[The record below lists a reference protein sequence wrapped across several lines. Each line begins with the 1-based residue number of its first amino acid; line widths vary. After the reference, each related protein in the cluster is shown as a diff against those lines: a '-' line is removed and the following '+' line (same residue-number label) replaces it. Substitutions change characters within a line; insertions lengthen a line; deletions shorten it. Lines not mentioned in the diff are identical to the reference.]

1 MKDKLQRQIER
12 LTRAHKRHSRWQRLV
27 AVLAG
32 VVALCTLGVLMMPAV
47 AMEGEPHCGKAEHT
61 HTDACYTQ
69 VLTCGQEEGDSHTHT
84 EACYTRELTCG
95 LAEHTHTD
103 ACYRDAAESTATPE
117 PETTAEPTETPAA
130 TEKPEATAEPTATPE
145 PTVTPTATPEPT
157 ITPAA
162 TVTPVPSITPN
173 QTEGQEDDNGDNAD
187 NATVFAVEKAADDV
201 IASGTCGQD
210 SAPESVTWELTEDG
224 TLTISGDGDMKNYS
238 DYYSTAPWKSNNNK
252 IKQVIIKQSVTSV
265 GKYAFEQCT
274 SLTKVVLPEGL
285 KSIGEYAFSYC
296 NNLVE
301 VNLPDTVET
310 IGRQAFRSCNLS
322 TITIPASVTEM
333 STEVFSYC
341 RSLSEVI
348 FQPGTTRIWD
358 YEFCGCSSLTEITIP
373 ETVTTIGSSAFRSTG
388 LTSVVIPN
396 GVTNLGSGAF
406 SSCKNLNSVTLPATL
421 TEVPDSLF
429 SDCSNLTDVTMPNGI
444 TAIGSYAFSN
454 CTSLSKINLPDSVTE
469 IKSSAFSMTKS
480 LTSVQFPAGLQTIG
494 DNAFDYSAITSVTLE
509 NVTSIGKKAF
519 NSCSS
524 LEKVALPENT
534 LTTIGEEAFS
544 YCSKLASI
552 HLPDSITTIGA
563 SAFNYAYSLKNINIP
578 AGLTEIAT
586 RTFYGAGLTKIE
598 IPANIKTIGTEAFA
612 YSPLWKIT
620 LREGLETI
628 STGAFSKTSLSE
640 ITIPNTVTQIGSDFL
655 KDAVP
660 MELEIPSNVIGMGRF
675 TPRSGMTLVW
685 DSNAVMS
692 VDSGV
697 YTGIKVTFGKNVTQL
712 GGSTMLSL
720 ARIVPEKLTFT
731 CHWVTIADLTTWRDL
746 KAPLNTLQGGK
757 YYVDTCGAIYS
768 VAADRS
774 SAALVYCPPQVQ
786 DYTVLKELPAE
797 TEGGNPIAVT
807 AVKSMAFAQAK
818 ALTSLTFEDS
828 KRITE
833 IADQAFANAG
843 KLVSINGE
851 TEGADIDKQFA
862 NDVLLGKMRYQ
873 NTMITDASQGKA
885 TTDAFTSELTNAD
898 GQPTFSLTIKAEGTS
913 QYNPHVTNDH
923 VLQYYT
929 GEAPVAHITLSNP
942 SIATVTDDGG
952 FEARI
957 YIQYSEDGFKPQYD
971 VGQHTFTITNSDAGN
986 TTTNTYKLNVEKLEG
1001 KNIYCYKFQRPV
1013 NGATY
1018 SVDVA
1023 LNYPTKVTGGGTVLL
1038 WGEIATK
1045 NKDTNDLPAMEDQKY
1060 AKIRWFTC
1068 PDTFKYT
1075 ISADQD
1081 GNVTAAGDG
1090 KGQFILRSRIQATP
1104 TRNVIGEPGK
1114 DDPTYAD
1121 CTTTVTLPAGTGLSA
1136 EAKQALTDRTAL
1148 GQNAAIA
1155 VDGTRFVYGSSG
1167 GEYIELQ
1174 DVQYD
1179 EQNRTVTIQ
1188 WRQKTN
1194 DWSKF
1199 TDTELY
1205 LQVII
1210 DPVKD
1215 SQTFQVPVATEET
1228 VHFTYGEPQKI
1239 VKQGATANIS
1249 VGSPKIRVYYR
1260 RGAGEYTNS
1269 DTGYAGQKYG
1279 FSIYIKNESALD
1291 YTSLWGLTDD
1301 IATNRYLDAEDLAAL
1316 FGTEYESGFT
1326 PELTITNATLCET
1339 VTPEQV
1345 TMYNGTAKG
1354 YTSTQYT
1361 NDVFANKY
1369 SIPISQDSNT
1379 ERTRQSK
1386 ITMYKEG
1393 NKLKIT
1399 WDKPTNGERT
1409 CDLNATAIAEALEH
1423 LTKDTSYIV
1432 TANCQYTVEW
1442 TKYTSERSI
1451 DHVVKAG
1458 TEIKVADYTCTM
1470 KTPLMLPTS
1479 DVRDSIT
1486 MPYDGG
1492 SNTWSYLRT
1501 GSEYDS
1507 IKIRCES
1514 KAQISTGYTIVG
1526 NASASAD
1533 ERPREDSVLEH
1544 VTSFSNDGRV
1554 DSTLPLVEVTNG
1566 AQILMAET
1574 KKNSGLAE
1582 KNLET
1587 MTCNGKTYYLLKE
1600 EGTYKNVWL
1609 SGTDGKY
1616 ICADSVTVSGG
1627 NGNREYMI
1635 RVYIPKGSR
1644 NVNLKLKYLTLV
1656 RSEGQPKYGI
1666 GGTVWG
1672 SDHQARRITNFY
1684 GHAWLNY
1691 ELEKNIVE
1699 TASPMAA
1706 GAKTSA
1712 ISEGAT
1718 VTYRIKMAAYDGL
1731 KDPITLTGSQ
1741 IKDILPKS
1749 VGSFA
1754 WSKKNV
1760 TVWYDTT
1767 SDDDCMVV
1775 GIDDWT
1781 IENDTKDPDQQI
1793 LTWKDTF
1800 QVTFTASPVYIYV
1813 TLQYPT
1819 GEQWAAYSEKY
1830 AVTGVKNTV
1839 DTLGLQSTVS
1849 HTIKLPGVAVLQQGV
1864 YSSKYYPMDDESN
1877 SKDVGTRLDY
1887 STAAGY
1893 RSEVCYYVVLQN
1905 DGKTKLYIPTMQAV
1919 LPKGF
1924 SYLGVS
1930 CYSRGDSQ
1938 ERHMVYS
1945 GETYTQA
1952 KGNNLVDNCVT
1963 TTSANAVS
1971 CRVNA
1976 QGNGKTTGG
1985 RQLVKF
1991 DFSQGNPY
1999 YESPNYDKDKK
2010 LIFLNPGECIQFK
2023 YYCSAGSWD
2032 ETQEAANC
2040 MITMPYED
2048 VGDAGVQ
2055 LGTSRF
2061 KLKYANNYNDDQNP
2075 TINPSSVIKAAGF
2088 DMTGRSEDTQWLTSA
2103 VTVYRNKPN
2112 LGLEKTLA
2120 YTSSSQNKKPSAAT
2134 TNDDLTWYIDAKNSG
2149 TSALEDYVITD
2160 VMDTPYQV
2168 KGVTLYLWSEDSKD
2182 YYGSMAVNTLSYDN
2196 DKKEVTYRGENGNN
2210 IKIKTDGTPVEIH
2223 GDFYNKNQNQ
2233 YSFRDHI
2240 DVNYEIACYWQGDKP
2255 VISYRFYGTK
2265 GTPIPPHGYARLSVT
2280 TPKTAGASNAN
2291 QTYVNTAWL
2300 TPMEKDAWD
2309 ETTTAG
2315 LLDTTLQTGFWQ
2327 GTKASIRSSASIP
2340 VTYGYSTSSTLEAS
2354 QTYKGETFKAS
2365 SDTTNT
2371 TILPDKTGI
2380 IHYTMTVDNTVY
2392 TSPSKLTKLVLIN
2405 NLPEQGDHNTFQQSD
2420 LRGSEYRIDLAENPD
2435 FKITITTV
2443 DPKTGK
2449 VSGTRKL
2456 EPGEYTIEYTNSTEF
2471 TQSDW
2476 QCTPG
2481 AVKWT
2486 NDKAGARSFRIVING
2501 ANNNL
2506 MPAHSKIKVEFD
2518 AKVNNPEDVDPGKVA
2533 TDSFGYHYEVES
2545 DTTPI
2550 PLEAAPTGVS
2560 LRTPYV
2566 PTLQKR
2572 LETPDGEAMAAG
2584 ADAKF
2589 NFIIYDGAAVTL
2601 KDDFTEADLA
2611 KALQKRTYTYVAK
2624 TVDPGQMESDAPWLK
2639 DLKQYSYANG
2649 TWTATDTAWTWKN
2662 GSTYNVIELPVTG
2675 DYRYGSINRS
2685 TARSYSFTYNYAN
2698 KNTLQCVNIGTSWEA
2713 KLTKIAEDTKAPL
2726 KDAYFAL
2733 YSQTKADQMA
2743 DANYDALTVTA
2754 KPKKSI
2760 KQDGVTWYLK
2770 SVEKTGADGTLTWP
2784 GLSAI
2789 KYLYVEVQAPNGYN
2803 LDSTV
2808 HTVARPTGGG
2818 TASVPPVTNRP
2829 GYNLPETGGIGTWPF
2844 MTAGLLLIGTA
2855 LALLLKKRKTNN

>member
-47 AMEGEPHCGKAEHT
+47 AMEGKPHCGKAEHT

-69 VLTCGQEEGDSHTHT
+69 VLTCGQEEGGSHTHT
-84 EACYTRELTCG
+84 EACYARELTCG
-95 LAEHTHTD
+95 LEEHTHTD

-145 PTVTPTATPEPT
+145 PTVTPTAT
-157 ITPAA
+157 
-162 TVTPVPSITPN
+162 VTPVPSATPN
-173 QTEGQEDDNGDNAD
+173 QTEGQENDNGDNAD
-187 NATVFAVEKAADDV
+187 NTTVFAVEKAADDV
-201 IASGTCGQD
+201 IANGTCGQD

-265 GKYAFEQCT
+265 GKCAFKQCT

-285 KSIGEYAFSYC
+285 KSIGEYAFSDC
-296 NNLVE
+296 DNLVE

-310 IGRQAFRSCNLS
+310 IGLQAFRYCNLS

-341 RSLSEVI
+341 TSLSEVI
-348 FQPGTTRIWD
+348 FQPGTTKIWD
-358 YEFCGCSSLTEITIP
+358 YEFNGCSSLTEITIP
-373 ETVTTIGSSAFRSTG
+373 ETVTTIGRSAFRSTG

-421 TEVPDSLF
+421 TEVPNSLF
-429 SDCSNLTDVTMPNGI
+429 SDCSSLTDVTMPNGI

-494 DNAFDYSAITSVTLE
+494 DNAFNYSAITSVTLQ

-519 NSCSS
+519 SSCSS
-524 LEKVALPENT
+524 LEKVVLPENT

-544 YCSKLASI
+544 YCNKLASI
-552 HLPDSITTIGA
+552 QLPDSITTIGA
-563 SAFNYAYSLKNINIP
+563 SAFYYANSLKNINIP

-586 RTFYGAGLTKIE
+586 RTFYGAGLTEIE

-612 YSPLWKIT
+612 YNQSLWKIT

-628 STGAFSKTSLSE
+628 STGAFSQTSLSE

-746 KAPLNTLQGGK
+746 KAPLNTLQEGK

-768 VAADRS
+768 VAADRR

-786 DYTVLKELPAE
+786 EYTVLKELPAE
-797 TEGGNPIAVT
+797 TEGGVPIAVT

-828 KRITE
+828 ARITE
-833 IADQAFANAG
+833 IANQAFANAG
-843 KLVSINGE
+843 KLESINMK
-851 TEGADIDKQFA
+851 TDGADIDALFA
-862 NDVLLGKMRYQ
+862 KDVLLGKMRYQ

-885 TTDAFTSELTNAD
+885 TTNAFTSELPNAD
-898 GQPTFSLTIKAEGTS
+898 GQSTFSLTIKAEGDS
-913 QYNPHVTNDH
+913 QYNPHVTGDN

-952 FEARI
+952 YEARI

-1075 ISADQD
+1075 ISANQYR
-1081 GNVTAAGDG
+1081 NVTAAGDG

-1104 TRNVIGEPGK
+1104 TRNVIGELGK

-1155 VDGTRFVYGSSG
+1155 VDGTRFVYWSSG
-1167 GEYIELQ
+1167 GRYIELQ

-1188 WRQKTN
+1188 WCQKEN
-1194 DWSKF
+1194 GWSEF
-1199 TDTELY
+1199 TDTELC

-1210 DPVKD
+1210 DPVEEN
-1215 SQTFQVPVATEET
+1215 QTFQVPVATEET

-1239 VKQGATANIS
+1239 VKQEATANIS
-1249 VGSPKIRVYYR
+1249 VGRSEISVYYR
-1260 RGAGEYTNS
+1260 RGAGEYTDS

-1291 YTSLWGLTDD
+1291 YTMLWNLRDE

-1326 PELTITNATLCET
+1326 PELTITNATLCKT
-1339 VTPEQV
+1339 VTPERV
-1345 TMYNGTAKG
+1345 TVYNGTAEG

-1369 SIPISQDSNT
+1369 STPISQDSNT
-1379 ERTRQSK
+1379 EITRESN
-1386 ITMYKEG
+1386 ITMRKEG
-1393 NKLKIT
+1393 DKLKIT
-1399 WDKPTNGERT
+1399 WDKPTEGEKT
-1409 CDLNATAIAEALEH
+1409 CDLKAEAIAAALEH

-1432 TANCQYTVEW
+1432 TANCQYTVGW
-1442 TKYTSERSI
+1442 TKYTSEGRT
-1451 DHVVKAG
+1451 DPVVKAG

-1479 DVRDSIT
+1479 DVIDSIT
-1486 MPYDGG
+1486 MPDYGT
-1492 SNTWSYLRT
+1492 SSTRSYLRAN
-1501 GSEYDS
+1501 SEWAS
-1507 IKIRCES
+1507 IEIRCKS

-1526 NASASAD
+1526 NASAGAD
-1533 ERPREDSVLEH
+1533 ERPLEDSVLEH

-1574 KKNSGLAE
+1574 TKNSGLKD

-1587 MTCNGKTYYLLKE
+1587 VTCNGKTYYLLKE

-1666 GGTVWG
+1666 SGTVWG

-1684 GHAWLNY
+1684 GHEWLNY
-1691 ELEKNIVE
+1691 ELEKDIVE

-1706 GAKTSA
+1706 GVKTSA
-1712 ISEGAT
+1712 ISEGAK

-1749 VGSFA
+1749 VSDSFA
-1754 WSKKNV
+1754 WSRENV
-1760 TVWYDTT
+1760 TVSYDTT
-1767 SDDDCMVV
+1767 SDDKCIVENT
-1775 GIDDWT
+1775 DDWT
-1781 IENDTKDPDQQI
+1781 IEEDTEDPDQQI

-1800 QVTFTASPVYIYV
+1800 HVTFTASPVYIYV
-1813 TLQYPT
+1813 TLKYPT
-1819 GEQWAAYSEKY
+1819 GDQWAAYSEKY

-1864 YSSKYYPMDDESN
+1864 YSSKYYPQDNESY
-1877 SKDVGTRLDY
+1877 SKDVGTRFDY
-1887 STAAGY
+1887 STVAGY

-1924 SYLGVS
+1924 SYLGVTS
-1930 CYSRGDSQ
+1930 YNSN
-1938 ERHMVYS
+1938 RHMVYM
-1945 GETYTQA
+1945 GWTYTQS
-1952 KGNNLVDNCVT
+1952 KGNNLADNCVT
-1963 TTSANAVS
+1963 TTSANAVY
-1971 CRVNA
+1971 CRVDA
-1976 QGNGKTTGG
+1976 KGNGKTTDG

-1991 DFSQGNPY
+1991 DFSQGY
-1999 YESPNYDKDKK
+1999 SYSEDPNYDKDKK
-2010 LIFLNPGECIQFK
+2010 LFFLNPGECIQFK
-2023 YYCSAGSWD
+2023 YYCSAGSWG

-2075 TINPSSVIKAAGF
+2075 TVNPSSVIKAAGF

-2120 YTSSSQNKKPSAAT
+2120 YTSSSQNKKPSAAKT
-2134 TNDDLTWYIDAKNSG
+2134 EDDLTWYIDAKNSG

-2182 YYGSMAVNTLSYDN
+2182 YYGSMAVKNLSYDN
-2196 DKKEVTYRGENGNN
+2196 DKKEVTYRGENGYD
-2210 IKIKTDGTPVEIH
+2210 IKIMTDGTPVKIE
-2223 GDFYNKNQNQ
+2223 GDFYYKDQ
-2233 YSFRDHI
+2233 YSYTNHI
-2240 DVNYEIACYWQGDKP
+2240 YVNYEIACDWQGDKP

-2280 TPKTAGASNAN
+2280 TQKTAGASNAN

-2365 SDTTNT
+2365 SDTANT

-2420 LRGSEYRIDLAENPD
+2420 LRGSEYQIDLAENPD

-2449 VSGTRKL
+2449 VSATRELK
-2456 EPGEYTIEYTNSTEF
+2456 PDEYTIEYTKSTKF

-2476 QCTPG
+2476 QGTPD

-2501 ANNNL
+2501 ADNDL
-2506 MPAHSKIKVEFD
+2506 MPAHSKITVEFD

-2545 DTTPI
+2545 DTTTI
-2550 PLEAAPTGVS
+2550 SLEAAPTGVS

-2572 LETPDGEAMAAG
+2572 LETPDEEPMTAA
-2584 ADAKF
+2584 ADTAF
-2589 NFIIYDGAAVTL
+2589 RFAIYSGKELQLSDE
-2601 KDDFTEADLA
+2601 FTEADLA
-2611 KALQKRTYTYVAK
+2611 KALNGRTFTVAEA
-2624 TVDPGQMESDAPWLK
+2624 TVKAGQSASDAPWLNTLVEYSTKGGALTRTETPWKWK
-2639 DLKQYSYANG
+2639 DG
-2649 TWTATDTAWTWKN
+2649 T
-2662 GSTYNVIELPVTG
+2662 TYHVIELPVTG
-2675 DYRYGSINRS
+2675 DYRYGSIDRS
-2685 TARSYSFTYNYAN
+2685 TARSYSFTYNYTN

-2713 KLTKIAEDTKAPL
+2713 KLTKIDVKSGATLA
-2726 KDAYFAL
+2726 DAYFAL
-2733 YSQTKADQMA
+2733 YSPAQADQMA
-2743 DANYDALTVTA
+2743 DSDYEALTVTK
-2754 KPKKSI
+2754 KPAMSMEH
-2760 KQDGVTWYLK
+2760 DGKTWYLK
-2770 SVEKTGADGTLTWP
+2770 SVNKTEANGTLTWAE
-2784 GLSAI
+2784 LTESD
-2789 KYLYVEVQAPNGYN
+2789 YLYVEVQAPNGYN

-2808 HTVARPTGGG
+2808 RKVTRPTGGG
-2818 TASVPPVTNRP
+2818 TAPISVTNRP

-2844 MTAGLLLIGTA
+2844 MTAGLLLTGTA

>member
-103 ACYRDAAESTATPE
+103 ACYRDAAESTTATPE

-130 TEKPEATAEPTATPE
+130 TEEPESTAEPTATPE
-145 PTVTPTATPEPT
+145 PTVTPTAT
-157 ITPAA
+157 
-162 TVTPVPSITPN
+162 VTPVPSITPN
-173 QTEGQEDDNGDNAD
+173 QTEEQEDDNEDNAD
-187 NATVFAVEKAADDV
+187 NATVFAVERAADDV

-210 SAPESVTWELTEDG
+210 SAPDSVTWKLTEDG
-224 TLTISGDGDMKNYS
+224 TLTISGNGDMKDYS
-238 DYYSTAPWKSNNNK
+238 DYSNTAPWKSNNNK
-252 IKQVIIKQSVTSV
+252 IKQVIIEQGVTSV
-265 GKYAFEQCT
+265 GKCAFKQCT

-285 KSIGEYAFSYC
+285 KSIGEYAFSDC

-310 IGRQAFRSCNLS
+310 IGLQAFRYCNMS
-322 TITIPASVTEM
+322 TITIPASVTKM
-333 STEVFSYC
+333 SSEVFSYC

-358 YEFCGCSSLTEITIP
+358 YEFYGCSSLTEITIP
-373 ETVTTIGSSAFRSTG
+373 ETVTSIGSGAFTSTG

-396 GVTNLGSGAF
+396 GVVSLGSDAF
-406 SSCKNLNSVTLPATL
+406 SRCKNLNSVTLPATL

-429 SDCSNLTDVTMPNGI
+429 SDCSSLTNVTMPNGI
-444 TAIGSYAFSN
+444 TAIGSHAFSN
-454 CTSLSKINLPDSVTE
+454 CISLSKINLPDSVTE

-480 LTSVQFPAGLQTIG
+480 LTSVHFPAGLQTIG
-494 DNAFDYSAITSVTLE
+494 DNAFIYSEITSVTLQ
-509 NVTSIGKKAF
+509 NVTSIGKNAF
-519 NSCSS
+519 SSCSS
-524 LEKVALPENT
+524 LEKVVLPENT

-544 YCSKLASI
+544 YCNKLASI
-552 HLPDSITTIGA
+552 QLPDSITTIGA
-563 SAFNYAYSLKNINIP
+563 RAFYYANSLKNINIP

-586 RTFYGAGLTKIE
+586 RTFYGAGLTEIE

-612 YSPLWKIT
+612 YNQSLWKIT

-628 STGAFSKTSLSE
+628 STGAFSQTSLSE

-660 MELEIPSNVIGMGRF
+660 MELEIPSNVAVMGRL
-675 TPRSGMTLVW
+675 TPRSGMTLEW
-685 DSNAVMS
+685 DSNAAMS
-692 VDSGV
+692 VDNGV

-720 ARIVPEKLTFT
+720 ARIVPEKLTFA
-731 CHWVTIADLTTWRDL
+731 CHWVTIADLTTWKDL
-746 KAPLNTLQGGK
+746 KAPLNTLQEGK

-885 TTDAFTSELTNAD
+885 TTDAFTSTLPNAD
-898 GQPTFSLTIKAEGTS
+898 GQSTFNLTIKADGTS
-913 QYNPHVTNDH
+913 QYNPGVTDDH

-952 FEARI
+952 YEARI

-1038 WGEIATK
+1038 WGKIVEK
-1045 NKDTNDLPAMEDQKY
+1045 NKNTNDLPAMVDQKY

-1075 ISADQD
+1075 ISANQY
-1081 GNVTAAGDG
+1081 GNATAAGDG
-1090 KGQFILRSRIQATP
+1090 KGQFILRTTTKATS
-1104 TRNVIGEPGK
+1104 TRNVIGELGK

-1121 CTTTVTLPAGTGLSA
+1121 CTTTVTLPEGTDLSA
-1136 EAKQALTDRTAL
+1136 EAKQALTDGTAL

-1155 VDGTRFVYGSSG
+1155 VDGTRFVYWSSG
-1167 GEYIELQ
+1167 GRYIELQ

-1188 WRQKTN
+1188 WCQKE
-1194 DWSKF
+1194 DGWSEF
-1199 TDTELY
+1199 TDTELC

-1210 DPVKD
+1210 DPVKEK
-1215 SQTFQVPVATEET
+1215 QTFQVPVATEET

-1239 VKQGATANIS
+1239 EKQEATANIS
-1249 VGSPKIRVYYR
+1249 VGSSKISAYYR

-1301 IATNRYLDAEDLAAL
+1301 IATNCYLDAEDLAAL

-1326 PELTITNATLCET
+1326 PRLTITNATLCET

-1369 SIPISQDSNT
+1369 STPISKDSNT
-1379 ERTRQSK
+1379 EITRESK
-1386 ITMYKEG
+1386 ITMRKEG

-1423 LTKDTSYIV
+1423 LTENTSYIV
-1432 TANCQYTVEW
+1432 TANCQYTVGW
-1442 TKYTSERSI
+1442 TKYTSEGRT
-1451 DHVVKAG
+1451 DPVVKAG

-1479 DVRDSIT
+1479 DVIDSIT
-1486 MPYDGG
+1486 MPNYDY
-1492 SNTWSYLRT
+1492 SIYSRLRAIDA
-1501 GSEYDS
+1501 SDS
-1507 IKIRCES
+1507 ISMKCES

-1526 NASASAD
+1526 NASAGAD
-1533 ERPREDSVLEH
+1533 ERPLEDSVLEH

-1574 KKNSGLAE
+1574 TKNSGLKD

-1587 MTCNGKTYYLLKE
+1587 VTCNGKTYYLLKE

-1627 NGNREYMI
+1627 NGNRDYMI

-1684 GHAWLNY
+1684 GHVWLNY

-1699 TASPMAA
+1699 TASPTAA

-1712 ISEGAT
+1712 ISEGAK

-1749 VGSFA
+1749 VNGSFA
-1754 WSKKNV
+1754 WSTDNV
-1760 TVWYDTT
+1760 TVSYDTT
-1767 SDDDCMVV
+1767 SDGVCNVE
-1775 GIDDWT
+1775 GKDDWK
-1781 IENDTKDPDQQI
+1781 IEKDTEDPDQQI
-1793 LTWKDTF
+1793 LTWMDTF
-1800 QVTFTASPVYIYV
+1800 RVTFTASPVYIYV
-1813 TLQYPT
+1813 TLKYPT

-1839 DTLGLQSTVS
+1839 ETLGLQSTVS

-1864 YSSKYYPMDDESN
+1864 YSSKYYPLNNDSY
-1877 SKDVGTRLDY
+1877 SKDVGTRFDY

-1893 RSEVCYYVVLQN
+1893 RSEVCYYVVLHN

-1930 CYSRGDSQ
+1930 CYSRD
-1938 ERHMVYS
+1938 RHMVYS
-1945 GETYTQA
+1945 GMTYTQS
-1952 KGNNLVDNCVT
+1952 KGNNLADNCVT
-1963 TTSANAVS
+1963 TTSANAVG
-1971 CRVNA
+1971 CRVDA
-1976 QGNGKTTGG
+1976 QGNGKTKDG

-1991 DFSQGNPY
+1991 DFSQGNSY
-1999 YESPNYDKDKK
+1999 YEDPNYDKDKK
-2010 LIFLNPGECIQFK
+2010 LFFLNPGECIQFK

-2075 TINPSSVIKAAGF
+2075 TVNPSSVIKAAGF

-2168 KGVTLYLWSEDSKD
+2168 KGGTLYLWSEDSND
-2182 YYGSMAVNTLSYDN
+2182 YYGSMAVTPLSYDN
-2196 DKKEVTYRGENGNN
+2196 DKKEVTCRTVDGFYWKD
-2210 IKIKTDGTPVEIH
+2210 IKIKTDGTPVKIQ
-2223 GDFYNKNQNQ
+2223 GDFYYKDQNS
-2233 YSFRDHI
+2233 YTTHEY
-2240 DVNYEIACYWQGDKP
+2240 VYYEIACDWQGDKP
-2255 VISYRFYGTK
+2255 VISYRFYGTT
-2265 GTPIPPHGYARLSVT
+2265 GTPIPPHGYARLIVT
-2280 TPKTAGASNAN
+2280 TEKTAGASNAN

-2309 ETTTAG
+2309 GTTTAG
-2315 LLDTTLQTGFWQ
+2315 LLDTTLQTGFWKE
-2327 GTKASIRSSASIP
+2327 TKTSIRSSASIP

-2354 QTYKGETFKAS
+2354 QTYKGETFTAS
-2365 SDTTNT
+2365 SDTANT
-2371 TILPDKTGI
+2371 TILPDKTGT

-2420 LRGSEYRIDLAENPD
+2420 LRGSEYQIDLAENPN

-2449 VSGTRKL
+2449 VSETKVL
-2456 EPGEYTIEYTNSTEF
+2456 EASEYTIEYTNSTKF
-2471 TQSDW
+2471 TPSDW
-2476 QCTPG
+2476 QGTPD
-2481 AVKWT
+2481 AKKWT
-2486 NDKAGARSFRIVING
+2486 NDKTGARSFRIVIKD
-2501 ANNNL
+2501 ADKDL
-2506 MPAHSKIKVEFD
+2506 MPAHSKITVEFN
-2518 AKVNNPEDVDPGKVA
+2518 AKVNAPEHVDPGKVA
-2533 TDSFGYHYEVES
+2533 TDSFGYHYEVKS
-2545 DTTPI
+2545 DTTSI

-2589 NFIIYDGAAVTL
+2589 RFVIYSGNELQWSDE
-2601 KDDFTEADLA
+2601 FTEADLA
-2611 KALQKRTYTYVAK
+2611 KALKGCNFTVAEA
-2624 TVDPGQMESDAPWLK
+2624 TVQAGQSASDAPWLNNQV
-2639 DLKQYSYANG
+2639 QYSSDGN
-2649 TWTATDTAWTWKN
+2649 TLTATGKAWEWKD
-2662 GSTYNVIELPVTG
+2662 GETYRIIELPVEG
-2675 DYRYGSINRS
+2675 AYRYGSINHS
-2685 TARSYSFTYNYAN
+2685 TARSYSFTYNYTN

-2713 KLTKIAEDTKAPL
+2713 KLTKTEENKPEIKL
-2726 KDAYFAL
+2726 QDAYFAL
-2733 YSQTKADQMA
+2733 YSPAQADQMA
-2743 DANYDALTVTA
+2743 DAVYDTLTVTKKPA
-2754 KPKKSI
+2754 KSREQEGK
-2760 KQDGVTWYLK
+2760 TWYLK
-2770 SVEKTGADGTLTWP
+2770 SVNKTGTDGTLTWP
-2784 GLSAI
+2784 GLSESE
-2789 KYLYVEVQAPNGYN
+2789 YLYVEVQAPNGYN

-2808 HTVARPTGGG
+2808 RKVTRPTGGG
-2818 TASVPPVTNRP
+2818 TAAIDVTNKP

-2844 MTAGLLLIGTA
+2844 MAAGLLLTGTA

>member
-130 TEKPEATAEPTATPE
+130 TEEPEATAEPTATPE
-145 PTVTPTATPEPT
+145 PTVTPAATPEPT
-157 ITPAA
+157 ITPTA

-173 QTEGQEDDNGDNAD
+173 QTEGQEDDNEDNAD
-187 NATVFAVEKAADDV
+187 NATVFAVEKAEDGV

-224 TLTISGDGDMKNYS
+224 TLTISGNGDMKNYS
-238 DYYSTAPWKSNNNK
+238 DYSNTAPWKSNNNK

-265 GKYAFEQCT
+265 GKCAFKQCT

-285 KSIGEYAFSYC
+285 KSIGEYAFSDC

-310 IGRQAFRSCNLS
+310 IGLQAFCNCNLS

-333 STEVFSYC
+333 STEVFAYC

-373 ETVTTIGSSAFRSTG
+373 ETVTTIGSGAFTSTG

-396 GVTNLGSGAF
+396 GVTNLGSDAF

-429 SDCSNLTDVTMPNGI
+429 SDCSSLTNVTMPNGI
-444 TAIGSYAFSN
+444 TAIGSRAFN
-454 CTSLSKINLPDSVTE
+454 YCTGLSKINLPDSVTE

-480 LTSVQFPAGLQTIG
+480 LTSVHFPAGLQTIG
-494 DNAFDYSAITSVTLE
+494 DNAFNYSAITSVTLQ
-509 NVTSIGKKAF
+509 NVTTIGKNAF
-519 NSCSS
+519 SSCSS
-524 LEKVALPENT
+524 LEKVVLPENT

-552 HLPDSITTIGA
+552 QLPDSITTIGA
-563 SAFNYAYSLKNINIP
+563 SAFYYANSLKNINIP

-586 RTFYGAGLTKIE
+586 RTFYGAGLTEIE

-612 YSPLWKIT
+612 YNQSLWKIT

-720 ARIVPEKLTFT
+720 ARIVPEKLTFA
-731 CHWVTIADLTTWRDL
+731 CHWVTIADLTTWKDL
-746 KAPLNTLQGGK
+746 KAPLNTLQEGK

-828 KRITE
+828 ARITE

-885 TTDAFTSELTNAD
+885 TTNAFTSELTNAD

-913 QYNPHVTNDH
+913 QYNPHVTDDN

-1045 NKDTNDLPAMEDQKY
+1045 NKDTNDLPAMEGQKY

-1075 ISADQD
+1075 ISANQD

-1104 TRNVIGEPGK
+1104 TRNVIGELGK

-1155 VDGTRFVYGSSG
+1155 VDGTRFVYWSSG
-1167 GEYIELQ
+1167 GRYIELQ

-1188 WRQKTN
+1188 WCQKEN
-1194 DWSKF
+1194 GWSEF
-1199 TDTELY
+1199 TDTELC

-1210 DPVKD
+1210 DPVKEN
-1215 SQTFQVPVATEET
+1215 QTFQVPVATEET

-1239 VKQGATANIS
+1239 VKQEATANIS
-1249 VGSPKIRVYYR
+1249 VGRSKISAYYR

-1301 IATNRYLDAEDLAAL
+1301 IATNCYLDAEDLAAL

-1326 PELTITNATLCET
+1326 PRLTITNATLCET

-1432 TANCQYTVEW
+1432 TANCQYTVGW
-1442 TKYTSERSI
+1442 TKYTSEGRT
-1451 DHVVKAG
+1451 DPVVKAG

-1479 DVRDSIT
+1479 DVIDSIT
-1486 MPYDGG
+1486 MPNYDY
-1492 SNTWSYLRT
+1492 SIYSRLRAIDA
-1501 GSEYDS
+1501 SDS
-1507 IKIRCES
+1507 ISMKCES

-1526 NASASAD
+1526 NASAGAD
-1533 ERPREDSVLEH
+1533 ERPLEDSVLEH

-1574 KKNSGLAE
+1574 TKNSGLKD

-1587 MTCNGKTYYLLKE
+1587 VTCNGKTYYLLKE
-1600 EGTYKNVWL
+1600 EGTYKHVWL

-1691 ELEKNIVE
+1691 ELEKSIVE

-1712 ISEGAT
+1712 ISEGAK

-1749 VGSFA
+1749 VSGSFA
-1754 WSKKNV
+1754 WSEKNV
-1760 TVWYDTT
+1760 TVWYDTI
-1767 SDDDCMVV
+1767 SDADCNVV
-1775 GIDDWT
+1775 GKDDWT
-1781 IENDTKDPDQQI
+1781 IENDTEDPDQQI

-1864 YSSKYYPMDDESN
+1864 YRSKYYPLDDELN
-1877 SKDVGTRLDY
+1877 SKDVGTRFDY

-1930 CYSRGDSQ
+1930 CYSRD
-1938 ERHMVYS
+1938 RHMVYS
-1945 GETYTQA
+1945 GETYTQS
-1952 KGNNLVDNCVT
+1952 KGNNLADNCVT
-1963 TTSANAVS
+1963 TTSANAVG
-1971 CRVNA
+1971 CRVDA
-1976 QGNGKTTGG
+1976 QGNGKTTDG

-1991 DFSQGNPY
+1991 DFSQGY
-1999 YESPNYDKDKK
+1999 SYSEDPNYDKDKK
-2010 LIFLNPGECIQFK
+2010 LLFLNPGECIQFK

-2075 TINPSSVIKAAGF
+2075 TVNPSSVIKAAGF

-2168 KGVTLYLWSEDSKD
+2168 KGGTLYLWSEDSND
-2182 YYGSMAVNTLSYDN
+2182 YYGSMAVTPLSYDN
-2196 DKKEVTYRGENGNN
+2196 DKKEVTCRTVDGFYWKD
-2210 IKIKTDGTPVEIH
+2210 IKIKTDGTPVKIQ
-2223 GDFYNKNQNQ
+2223 GDFYYKDQNS
-2233 YSFRDHI
+2233 YTTHEY
-2240 DVNYEIACYWQGDKP
+2240 VYYEIACDWQGDKP
-2255 VISYRFYGTK
+2255 VISYRFYGTT
-2265 GTPIPPHGYARLSVT
+2265 GTPIPPHGYARLIVT
-2280 TPKTAGASNAN
+2280 TEKTAGASNAN

-2309 ETTTAG
+2309 GTTTAG
-2315 LLDTTLQTGFWQ
+2315 LLDTTLQTGFWTE
-2327 GTKASIRSSASIP
+2327 TKTSIRSSASIP
-2340 VTYGYSTSSTLEAS
+2340 VTYGYSTSSTLEAL
-2354 QTYKGETFKAS
+2354 QTYKGETFTAS
-2365 SDTTNT
+2365 SDTANT

-2392 TSPSKLTKLVLIN
+2392 TTPSKLTKLVLIN

-2420 LRGSEYRIDLAENPD
+2420 LRGSEYQIDLAENPD

-2443 DPKTGK
+2443 DPTTGK
-2449 VSGTRKL
+2449 VSEKRELK
-2456 EPGEYTIEYTNSTEF
+2456 PDEYTIEYTNSTEF

-2476 QCTPG
+2476 QGTPNT
-2481 AVKWT
+2481 VKWT
-2486 NDKAGARSFRIVING
+2486 NNKAGARSFRIVIND
-2501 ANNNL
+2501 ADNDL
-2506 MPAHSKIKVEFD
+2506 MPAHSKITVEFD

-2545 DTTPI
+2545 DTTTI

-2572 LETPDGEAMAAG
+2572 LETPDEEPMT
-2584 ADAKF
+2584 
-2589 NFIIYDGAAVTL
+2589 AAVNTPFQFVIYSGAEL
-2601 KDDFTEADLA
+2601 KLETGFTKAD
-2611 KALQKRTYTYVAK
+2611 VAK
-2624 TVDPGQMESDAPWLK
+2624 KLEGCNFTVAEATVQAGQSASEAPWLNNQV
-2639 DLKQYSYANG
+2639 QYSSDGNAL
-2649 TWTATDTAWTWKN
+2649 TATGKAWEWKD
-2662 GSTYNVIELPVTG
+2662 GETYRIIELPVEG
-2675 DYRYGSINRS
+2675 DYRYGSINHS
-2685 TARSYSFTYNYAN
+2685 TARSYSFTYNYTN

-2713 KLTKIAEDTKAPL
+2713 KLTKIDADTNAPL
-2726 KDAYFAL
+2726 ADAYFAL
-2733 YSQTKADQMA
+2733 YSPVEADQMKS
-2743 DANYDALTVTA
+2743 DTYNALNVT
-2754 KPKKSI
+2754 KKLGLTYNDENGKI
-2760 KQDGVTWYLK
+2760 WYLK
-2770 SVEKTGADGTLTWP
+2770 FVNKTDAYGTLTWA
-2784 GLSAI
+2784 GLSESE
-2789 KYLYVEVQAPNGYN
+2789 YLYVEVQAPNGYN
-2803 LDSTV
+2803 LDGTV
-2808 HTVARPTGGG
+2808 QKVTRPTGGG
-2818 TASVPPVTNRP
+2818 TRSVSVTNRP

-2844 MTAGLLLIGTA
+2844 MTAGLLLTGTA

>member
-95 LAEHTHTD
+95 LTEHTHTD

-130 TEKPEATAEPTATPE
+130 TEEPEATAEPTATPE
-145 PTVTPTATPEPT
+145 PTVTPTAT
-157 ITPAA
+157 
-162 TVTPVPSITPN
+162 VTPVPSATPN
-173 QTEGQEDDNGDNAD
+173 QTEGQEDDNGDNA
-187 NATVFAVEKAADDV
+187 TVFSVERAADDV

-210 SAPESVTWELTEDG
+210 STPDSVTWELTEDG
-224 TLTISGDGDMKNYS
+224 TLTIRGDGDMKNYS
-238 DYYSTAPWKSNNNK
+238 DYSSTAPWKSNNNK
-252 IKQVIIKQSVTSV
+252 IKQVIIEQSVTSV
-265 GKYAFEQCT
+265 GKCAFKQCT

-285 KSIGEYAFSYC
+285 KSIGDYAFSGC
-296 NNLVE
+296 NNLAE
-301 VNLPDTVET
+301 INLPDTVET
-310 IGRQAFRSCNLS
+310 IGLQAFSNCNLS

-358 YEFCGCSSLTEITIP
+358 YEFCGCSSLTEINIP
-373 ETVTTIGSSAFRSTG
+373 ETVTSIGSGAFRSTG

-396 GVTNLGSGAF
+396 GVVSLGSDAF
-406 SSCKNLNSVTLPATL
+406 SNCKNLNSVTLPATL

-429 SDCSNLTDVTMPNGI
+429 SDCSSLTNVTMPNGI
-444 TAIGSYAFSN
+444 TAIGSYAFRN

-494 DNAFDYSAITSVTLE
+494 DNAFYCSAITSVTLQ
-509 NVTSIGKKAF
+509 NVISIGKEAF
-519 NSCSS
+519 YHCSS
-524 LEKVALPENT
+524 LEKVVLPENT
-534 LTTIGEEAFS
+534 LTTIGEEAFNC
-544 YCSKLASI
+544 CSKLASI

-563 SAFNYAYSLKNINIP
+563 SAFYGANSLKDINIP
-578 AGLTEIAT
+578 TGLTEIAT
-586 RTFYGAGLTKIE
+586 RTFYGAGLTEIE

-612 YSPLWKIT
+612 YNQSLWKIT
-620 LREGLETI
+620 LHEGLKTI
-628 STGAFSKTSLSE
+628 SREAFSQTSLSE

-660 MELEIPSNVIGMGRF
+660 MELEIPSNVIGMGRV

-720 ARIVPEKLTFT
+720 ARIVPEKLTFA
-731 CHWVTIADLTTWRDL
+731 CHWVTIADLTTWKDL
-746 KAPLNTLQGGK
+746 KAPLNTLQEGK

-797 TEGGNPIAVT
+797 TEGGAPIAVT

-885 TTDAFTSELTNAD
+885 TTDAFTSALPNAD
-898 GQPTFSLTIKAEGTS
+898 GQSTFNLTIKADGTS
-913 QYNPHVTNDH
+913 QYNPPVTDDH

-942 SIATVTDDGG
+942 SIATVTEDGG
-952 FEARI
+952 YEARI

-1038 WGEIATK
+1038 WGEIAKK

-1075 ISADQD
+1075 ISADQY
-1081 GNVTAAGDG
+1081 GNATAAGDG
-1090 KGQFILRSRIQATP
+1090 KGQFILRSRTQATS
-1104 TRNVIGEPGK
+1104 TRNVIGELGK

-1121 CTTTVTLPAGTGLSA
+1121 CTTTVTLPQGTDLSA
-1136 EAKQALTDRTAL
+1136 EAKRALTDGTAL

-1155 VDGTRFVYGSSG
+1155 VDGTRFVYWSSG
-1167 GEYIELQ
+1167 GRYIELQ

-1179 EQNRTVTIQ
+1179 EENRTVTIQ
-1188 WRQKTN
+1188 WCQKE
-1194 DWSKF
+1194 DGWSKF
-1199 TDTELY
+1199 ADTELC

-1210 DPVKD
+1210 DPVKEN
-1215 SQTFQVPVATEET
+1215 QTFQVPVATEET

-1239 VKQGATANIS
+1239 VKQEAKANIS
-1249 VGSPKIRVYYR
+1249 VGRSKISAYYR

-1301 IATNRYLDAEDLAAL
+1301 IATNCYLDAEDLAAL

-1326 PELTITNATLCET
+1326 PRLTITNATLCKT

-1369 SIPISQDSNT
+1369 RTPISQDSNT

-1423 LTKDTSYIV
+1423 LTTDTSYIV
-1432 TANCQYTVEW
+1432 TANCQYTVGW
-1442 TKYTSERSI
+1442 TKYTSEGRT
-1451 DHVVKAG
+1451 DPVVKAG

-1479 DVRDSIT
+1479 DVIDSIT
-1486 MPYDGG
+1486 MPNYDY
-1492 SNTWSYLRT
+1492 SIYSRLRAIDA
-1501 GSEYDS
+1501 SDS
-1507 IKIRCES
+1507 ISMKCKS

-1526 NASASAD
+1526 NASAGAD
-1533 ERPREDSVLEH
+1533 ERPLEDSVLEH

-1574 KKNSGLAE
+1574 TKNSGLAD

-1587 MTCNGKTYYLLKE
+1587 VTCNGKTYYLLKE
-1600 EGTYKNVWL
+1600 AGTYKNVWL

-1684 GHAWLNY
+1684 GHVWLNY
-1691 ELEKNIVE
+1691 ELEKDIVE

-1712 ISEGAT
+1712 ISEGAK

-1749 VGSFA
+1749 VSGSFA
-1754 WSKKNV
+1754 WSEDNV
-1760 TVWYDTT
+1760 TVSYDTT
-1767 SDDDCMVV
+1767 SDDKCIVENK
-1775 GIDDWT
+1775 DDWKIKT
-1781 IENDTKDPDQQI
+1781 DTEDPDQQI
-1793 LTWKDTF
+1793 LTWEDTF
-1800 QVTFTASPVYIYV
+1800 HVTFTASPVYIYV
-1813 TLQYPT
+1813 TLKYPT
-1819 GEQWAAYSEKY
+1819 GTQWAAYSEKY

-1864 YSSKYYPMDDESN
+1864 YSSKYYPLDNASY
-1877 SKDVGTRLDY
+1877 SKDVGTRFDY

-1924 SYLGVS
+1924 SYLGMTS
-1930 CYSRGDSQ
+1930 YNRNW
-1938 ERHMVYS
+1938 HMVYDNW
-1945 GETYTQA
+1945 TYTQTRDNTLA
-1952 KGNNLVDNCVT
+1952 DNCVT
-1963 TTSANAVS
+1963 TTSANAVYCS
-1971 CRVNA
+1971 VDA
-1976 QGNGKTTGG
+1976 KGNGKTTDG

-1991 DFSQGNPY
+1991 DFSQGNSY
-1999 YESPNYDKDKK
+1999 YEDPHYDKDKK
-2010 LIFLNPGECIQFK
+2010 LLFLNPGECIQFK
-2023 YYCSAGSWD
+2023 YYCSAGSWE

-2120 YTSSSQNKKPSAAT
+2120 YTSSSQNKKPSAAAT
-2134 TNDDLTWYIDAKNSG
+2134 DDNLTWYIDAKNSS

-2182 YYGSMAVNTLSYDN
+2182 YYGSMAVKPLSYDN
-2196 DKKEVTYRGENGNN
+2196 DKKEVTYREYGND
-2210 IKIKTDGTPVEIH
+2210 IKIKTDGTPVKIE
-2223 GDFYNKNQNQ
+2223 GDFYYNDQNS
-2233 YSFRDHI
+2233 YSTHEY
-2240 DVNYEIACYWQGDKP
+2240 VNYEIACNWQGDKP
-2255 VISYRFYGTK
+2255 VISYRFYGTR
-2265 GTPIPPHGYARLSVT
+2265 GTPIPPHGYARLIVT
-2280 TPKTAGASNAN
+2280 TEKTAGASNAN

-2309 ETTTAG
+2309 GTTTAG
-2315 LLDTTLQTGFWQ
+2315 LLDTTLQTGFWKE
-2327 GTKASIRSSASIP
+2327 TKTSIRSSASIP

-2354 QTYKGETFKAS
+2354 QTYKGETFTAS
-2365 SDTTNT
+2365 SDTANT
-2371 TILPDKTGI
+2371 TILPDKTGT

-2420 LRGSEYRIDLAENPD
+2420 LRGSEYQIDLAEKPN

-2449 VSGTRKL
+2449 VSKTRELK
-2456 EPGEYTIEYTNSTEF
+2456 PGEYTIEYTNSTEF
-2471 TQSDW
+2471 TTSDW
-2476 QCTPG
+2476 QGTPD
-2481 AVKWT
+2481 AEKWT
-2486 NDKAGARSFRIVING
+2486 NDKTGARSFRIVIKD
-2501 ANNNL
+2501 ADKDL
-2506 MPAHSKIKVEFD
+2506 MPAHSKITVEFD
-2518 AKVNNPEDVDPGKVA
+2518 AKVNTPENVDPGKVA
-2533 TDSFGYHYEVES
+2533 TDSFGYHYEVKS
-2545 DTTPI
+2545 DTTSI

-2584 ADAKF
+2584 ANAKF
-2589 NFIIYDGAAVTL
+2589 RFVIYSGNALAL
-2601 KDDFTEADLA
+2601 QNGFTEAKLA
-2611 KALQKRTYTYVAK
+2611 EALNGHTYTYVES
-2624 TVDPGQMESDAPWLK
+2624 TVDQGKAESDAPWLTSQK
-2639 DLKQYSYANG
+2639 VYSYNNG
-2649 TWTATDTAWTWKN
+2649 WTPTETAWTWEN
-2662 GSTYNVIELPVTG
+2662 GKTYNVVELPATG
-2675 DYRYGSINRS
+2675 DYRYGSINRNN
-2685 TARSYSFTYNYAN
+2685 ALSYSFIYNYAN
-2698 KNTLQCVNIGTSWEA
+2698 KNTLQCVNVGTSWDVT
-2713 KLTKIAEDTKAPL
+2713 LTKIEENHPGITL
-2726 KDAYFAL
+2726 QDAYFAL
-2733 YSQTKADQMA
+2733 YSPVKADQMT
-2743 DANYDALTVTA
+2743 DAVYDALTVTKKPA
-2754 KPKKSI
+2754 KNREQEGK
-2760 KQDGVTWYLK
+2760 TWYLK
-2770 SVEKTGADGTLTWP
+2770 SVNQTGANGTLTWA
-2784 GLSAI
+2784 GLSESE
-2789 KYLYVEVQAPNGYN
+2789 YLYVEVQAPNGYN
-2803 LDSTV
+2803 LDSKV
-2808 HTVARPTGGG
+2808 HNVTRPTGGG
-2818 TASVPPVTNRP
+2818 TASVTVTNRP

-2844 MTAGLLLIGTA
+2844 MAAGLLLTGTA

>member
-84 EACYTRELTCG
+84 EACYAQELTCG
-95 LAEHTHTD
+95 LEEHTHTD
-103 ACYRDAAESTATPE
+103 ACYQDAAESTVTPE

-130 TEKPEATAEPTATPE
+130 TEEPEATAEPTAIPE
-145 PTVTPTATPEPT
+145 PTVTPT
-157 ITPAA
+157 A

-187 NATVFAVEKAADDV
+187 NATVFAVERAANDV
-201 IASGTCGQD
+201 IANGNCGQD

-265 GKYAFEQCT
+265 GKCAFKQCT

-285 KSIGEYAFSYC
+285 KSIGEYAFSDC

-310 IGRQAFRSCNLS
+310 IGLQAFCNCNLS

-333 STEVFSYC
+333 STEVFAYC

-373 ETVTTIGSSAFRSTG
+373 ETVTTIGSGAFTSTG

-396 GVTNLGSGAF
+396 GVKNLGSGAF
-406 SSCKNLNSVTLPATL
+406 SRCKNLNSVTLPATL

-429 SDCSNLTDVTMPNGI
+429 SDCSSLTNVTMPNGI
-444 TAIGSYAFSN
+444 TAIGSRAFN
-454 CTSLSKINLPDSVTE
+454 YCTGLSKINLPDSVTE

-480 LTSVQFPAGLQTIG
+480 LTSVHFPAGLQTIG
-494 DNAFDYSAITSVTLE
+494 DNAFNYSAITSVTLQ

-519 NSCSS
+519 SSCSS
-524 LEKVALPENT
+524 LEKVVLPENT

-544 YCSKLASI
+544 YCNKLASI
-552 HLPDSITTIGA
+552 QLPDSITTIGA
-563 SAFNYAYSLKNINIP
+563 SAFYYANSLKNINIP

-586 RTFYGAGLTKIE
+586 RTFYGAGLTEIE

-612 YSPLWKIT
+612 YNQSLWKIT

-628 STGAFSKTSLSE
+628 SREAFSQTSLSE

-720 ARIVPEKLTFT
+720 ARIVPEKLTFA
-731 CHWVTIADLTTWRDL
+731 CHWVTIADLTTWKDL
-746 KAPLNTLQGGK
+746 KAPLNTLQEGK

-828 KRITE
+828 ARITE
-833 IADQAFANAG
+833 IANQAFANAG
-843 KLVSINGE
+843 KLGSINMK
-851 TEGADIDKQFA
+851 TDGADIDTLFA
-862 NDVLLGKMRYQ
+862 KDVLLGKMRYQ

-885 TTDAFTSELTNAD
+885 TTNAFTSELTNAD

-913 QYNPHVTNDH
+913 QYNPHVTDDN

-1038 WGEIATK
+1038 WGEIAK
-1045 NKDTNDLPAMEDQKY
+1045 MSKDTNELPAMKDQKY

-1075 ISADQD
+1075 ISANQD

-1104 TRNVIGEPGK
+1104 TRNVIGELGK

-1155 VDGTRFVYGSSG
+1155 VDGTRFVYWSSG
-1167 GEYIELQ
+1167 GRYIELQ

-1188 WRQKTN
+1188 WCQKEN
-1194 DWSKF
+1194 GWSEF
-1199 TDTELY
+1199 TDTELC

-1210 DPVKD
+1210 DPVKEN
-1215 SQTFQVPVATEET
+1215 QTFQVPVATEET

-1239 VKQGATANIS
+1239 VKQEATANIS
-1249 VGSPKIRVYYR
+1249 VGRSKISVYYR

-1301 IATNRYLDAEDLAAL
+1301 IATNCYLDAEDLAAL

-1326 PELTITNATLCET
+1326 PRLTITNATLCET

-1432 TANCQYTVEW
+1432 TANCQYTVGW
-1442 TKYTSERSI
+1442 TKYTSEGRT
-1451 DHVVKAG
+1451 DPVVKAG

-1479 DVRDSIT
+1479 DVIDSIT
-1486 MPYDGG
+1486 MPNYDY
-1492 SNTWSYLRT
+1492 SIYSRLRAIDA
-1501 GSEYDS
+1501 SDS
-1507 IKIRCES
+1507 ISMKCES

-1526 NASASAD
+1526 NASAGAD
-1533 ERPREDSVLEH
+1533 ERPLEDSVLEH

-1574 KKNSGLAE
+1574 TKNSGLKD

-1587 MTCNGKTYYLLKE
+1587 VTCNGKTYYLLKE

-1666 GGTVWG
+1666 SGTVWG

-1684 GHAWLNY
+1684 GHEWLNY
-1691 ELEKNIVE
+1691 ELEKDIVE

-1706 GAKTSA
+1706 GVKTSA
-1712 ISEGAT
+1712 ISEGAK

-1749 VGSFA
+1749 VSDSFA
-1754 WSKKNV
+1754 WSRENV
-1760 TVWYDTT
+1760 TVSYDTT
-1767 SDDDCMVV
+1767 SDDKCIVENT
-1775 GIDDWT
+1775 DDWT
-1781 IENDTKDPDQQI
+1781 IEEDTEDPDQQI

-1800 QVTFTASPVYIYV
+1800 HVTFTASPVYIYV

-1864 YSSKYYPMDDESN
+1864 YSSKYYPLDVESN
-1877 SKDVGTRLDY
+1877 SKDVGTRFDY

-1930 CYSRGDSQ
+1930 CYSQGYNQD
-1938 ERHMVYS
+1938 RHMVYS

-1963 TTSANAVS
+1963 TTSANAVW

-1976 QGNGKTTGG
+1976 QGNGKTTDG

-2010 LIFLNPGECIQFK
+2010 LLFLNPGECIQFK
-2023 YYCSAGSWD
+2023 YYCSAGSWE

-2061 KLKYANNYNDDQNP
+2061 KLKNANNYNDDQNP

-2120 YTSSSQNKKPSAAT
+2120 YTSSSQNKKPSAAKT
-2134 TNDDLTWYIDAKNSG
+2134 EDDLTWYIDAKNSG

-2182 YYGSMAVNTLSYDN
+2182 YYGSMAVKTLSYDN
-2196 DKKEVTYRGENGNN
+2196 DKKEVTYRGENGYD
-2210 IKIKTDGTPVEIH
+2210 IKIKTDGTPVKIE
-2223 GDFYNKNQNQ
+2223 GDFYYKDQ
-2233 YSFRDHI
+2233 YSYTNHI
-2240 DVNYEIACYWQGDKP
+2240 YVNYEIACDWQGDKP

-2265 GTPIPPHGYARLSVT
+2265 GTPIPPHGYARLIVT
-2280 TPKTAGASNAN
+2280 TKKTAGASNAN

-2309 ETTTAG
+2309 GTTTAG
-2315 LLDTTLQTGFWQ
+2315 LLDTTLQTGFWKE
-2327 GTKASIRSSASIP
+2327 TKTSIRSSASIP
-2340 VTYGYSTSSTLEAS
+2340 VTYGYSTSSTLEAL

-2365 SDTTNT
+2365 SDTANT
-2371 TILPDKTGI
+2371 TILPDKTGT

-2392 TSPSKLTKLVLIN
+2392 TTPSKLTKLVLIN

-2420 LRGSEYRIDLAENPD
+2420 LRGSEYQINLAENPD

-2443 DPKTGK
+2443 DPTTGK
-2449 VSGTRKL
+2449 VSKKRELK
-2456 EPGEYTIEYTNSTEF
+2456 PDEYTIEYTNSTEF

-2476 QCTPG
+2476 QGTPD

-2486 NDKAGARSFRIVING
+2486 NNKAGARSFRIVING
-2501 ANNNL
+2501 ADKDL
-2506 MPAHSKIKVEFD
+2506 MPAHSKITVEFD

-2545 DTTPI
+2545 DTTTI
-2550 PLEAAPTGVS
+2550 SLEAAPTGVS

-2572 LETPDGEAMAAG
+2572 LETPDGEPMTAAANTPFQFVIYSG
-2584 ADAKF
+2584 AELKLETGFTKADVAKK
-2589 NFIIYDGAAVTL
+2589 L
-2601 KDDFTEADLA
+2601 KDCNFTVAEA
-2611 KALQKRTYTYVAK
+2611 
-2624 TVDPGQMESDAPWLK
+2624 TVQAGQSASEAPWL
-2639 DLKQYSYANG
+2639 DGLKQYSSDG
-2649 TWTATDTAWTWKN
+2649 TALTATADAWEWKDN
-2662 GSTYNVIELPVTG
+2662 VTYRIIELPVEG

-2698 KNTLQCVNIGTSWEA
+2698 KNTLQCVNIGTSWAA
-2713 KLTKIAEDTKAPL
+2713 KLTKIEENKPEIKL
-2726 KDAYFAL
+2726 QDAYFAL
-2733 YSQTKADQMA
+2733 YSPVQADQMT
-2743 DANYDALTVTA
+2743 DSDYKALAVA
-2754 KPKKSI
+2754 KKPDLTYTDEN
-2760 KQDGVTWYLK
+2760 KQTWYLK
-2770 SVEKTGADGTLTWP
+2770 SVEKTKTDGTLTWAE
-2784 GLSAI
+2784 LTESD
-2789 KYLYVEVQAPNGYN
+2789 YLYVEVQAPNGYN

-2808 HTVARPTGGG
+2808 RKVTRPTGGG
-2818 TASVPPVTNRP
+2818 TASVTVTNRP

-2844 MTAGLLLIGTA
+2844 MAAGLLLTGTA

>member
-47 AMEGEPHCGKAEHT
+47 AMEGEPHCGKVEHT

-69 VLTCGQEEGDSHTHT
+69 VLTCGQEEGNSHTHT

-145 PTVTPTATPEPT
+145 PTVTPTAT
-157 ITPAA
+157 
-162 TVTPVPSITPN
+162 VTPVPSATPN
-173 QTEGQEDDNGDNAD
+173 QTEGQEDDNGDNTD
-187 NATVFAVEKAADDV
+187 NTTVFAVERAADDV
-201 IASGTCGQD
+201 IDSGTCGQD

-224 TLTISGDGDMKNYS
+224 TLTINGNGDMKNYS
-238 DYYSTAPWKSNNNK
+238 DYSSTAPWKSNNNK
-252 IKQVIIKQSVTSV
+252 IKQVIIGQGVTSV
-265 GKYAFEQCT
+265 GKCAFEQCT

-285 KSIGEYAFSYC
+285 KSIGEYAFSDC
-296 NNLVE
+296 NNLAE
-301 VNLPDTVET
+301 INLPDTVET
-310 IGRQAFRSCNLS
+310 IGLQAFRYCNLS
-322 TITIPASVTEM
+322 TITIPASVTNM

-373 ETVTTIGSSAFRSTG
+373 ETVTSIGSGAFRSTG

-396 GVTNLGSGAF
+396 GVVSLGSDAF
-406 SSCKNLNSVTLPATL
+406 SNCKNLNSVTLPATL

-429 SDCSNLTDVTMPNGI
+429 SDCSSLTNVTMPNGI
-444 TAIGSYAFSN
+444 TAIGSRAFN
-454 CTSLSKINLPDSVTE
+454 YCTGLSKINLPDSVTE

-494 DNAFDYSAITSVTLE
+494 DNAFNNSAITSVTLQ
-509 NVTSIGKKAF
+509 NVTSIGKNAF
-519 NSCSS
+519 SSCSS
-524 LEKVALPENT
+524 LEKVVLPENT

-544 YCSKLASI
+544 YCNKLASI
-552 HLPDSITTIGA
+552 QLPDSITTIGA
-563 SAFNYAYSLKNINIP
+563 SAFYYAGSLKNINIP

-586 RTFYGAGLTKIE
+586 RTFYGAGLTEIE

-612 YSPLWKIT
+612 YNPLWKVT

-628 STGAFSKTSLSE
+628 SRGAFSQTSLSE

-720 ARIVPEKLTFT
+720 ARIVPEKLTFA
-731 CHWVTIADLTTWRDL
+731 CHWVTIADLTTWKDL
-746 KAPLNTLQGGK
+746 KAPLNTLQEGK

-797 TEGGNPIAVT
+797 TEGGAPIAVT

-885 TTDAFTSELTNAD
+885 TTDAFTSALPNAD
-898 GQPTFSLTIKAEGTS
+898 GQSTFNLTIKADGTS
-913 QYNPHVTNDH
+913 QYNPPVTDDH

-942 SIATVTDDGG
+942 SIATVTEDGG
-952 FEARI
+952 YEARI

-1038 WGEIATK
+1038 WGEIAKK
-1045 NKDTNDLPAMEDQKY
+1045 NKDTNDLQAMEDQKY

-1075 ISADQD
+1075 ISADQY
-1081 GNVTAAGDG
+1081 GNATAAGDG
-1090 KGQFILRSRIQATP
+1090 KGQFILRSRTQATS
-1104 TRNVIGEPGK
+1104 TRNVIGELGK

-1121 CTTTVTLPAGTGLSA
+1121 CTTTVTLPQGTDLSA
-1136 EAKQALTDRTAL
+1136 EAKRALTDGTAL

-1155 VDGTRFVYGSSG
+1155 VDGTRFVYWSSG
-1167 GEYIELQ
+1167 GRYIELQ

-1179 EQNRTVTIQ
+1179 EENRTVTIQ
-1188 WRQKTN
+1188 WCQKE
-1194 DWSKF
+1194 DGWSKF
-1199 TDTELY
+1199 ADTELC

-1210 DPVKD
+1210 DPVKEN
-1215 SQTFQVPVATEET
+1215 QTFQVPVATEET

-1239 VKQGATANIS
+1239 VKQEAKANIS
-1249 VGSPKIRVYYR
+1249 VGRSKISVYYR
-1260 RGAGEYTNS
+1260 RGAGEYTDS

-1291 YTSLWGLTDD
+1291 YTMLWRLEDE

-1326 PELTITNATLCET
+1326 PELTITNATLCKT
-1339 VTPEQV
+1339 VTPERV
-1345 TMYNGTAKG
+1345 TMYNGTAEG

-1369 SIPISQDSNT
+1369 SAPISQDSNT
-1379 ERTRQSK
+1379 EITRESK
-1386 ITMYKEG
+1386 ITMRKEG
-1393 NKLKIT
+1393 DKLKIT
-1399 WDKPTNGERT
+1399 WDKPTNSEIT
-1409 CDLNATAIAEALEH
+1409 CDLNAKAIADALEH
-1423 LTKDTSYIV
+1423 LTEDTSYIV
-1432 TANCQYTVEW
+1432 TANCQYTVNW
-1442 TKYTSERSI
+1442 TKYTSEGKI
-1451 DHVVKAG
+1451 DSVVKAG

-1479 DVRDSIT
+1479 DVIDSIT
-1486 MPYDGG
+1486 MPDY
-1492 SNTWSYLRT
+1492 STSSTSSYLRAN
-1501 GSEYDS
+1501 SEYDS
-1507 IKIRCES
+1507 IMIRCKS

-1533 ERPREDSVLEH
+1533 ERPLEDSVLEH

-1574 KKNSGLAE
+1574 TKNSGLAD
-1582 KNLET
+1582 KNLKT
-1587 MTCNGKTYYLLKE
+1587 VTCNGKTYYLLKE
-1600 EGTYKNVWL
+1600 AGTYKNVWL

-1684 GHAWLNY
+1684 GHVWLNY
-1691 ELEKNIVE
+1691 ELEKDIVE
-1699 TASPMAA
+1699 TASPTAA

-1712 ISEGAT
+1712 ISEGAK

-1749 VGSFA
+1749 VSKSFA
-1754 WSKKNV
+1754 WSEDNV
-1760 TVWYDTT
+1760 TVSYDTT
-1767 SDDDCMVV
+1767 SDADNCIVV
-1775 GIDDWT
+1775 GKDDWT
-1781 IENDTKDPDQQI
+1781 IEKDTEDPDQQI

-1813 TLQYPT
+1813 TLEYPT

-1864 YSSKYYPMDDESN
+1864 YSSKYYPLDNASY
-1877 SKDVGTRLDY
+1877 SKDVGTRFDY

-1924 SYLGVS
+1924 SYLGMTS
-1930 CYSRGDSQ
+1930 YNRNW
-1938 ERHMVYS
+1938 HMVYDNW
-1945 GETYTQA
+1945 TYTQTRDNTLA
-1952 KGNNLVDNCVT
+1952 DNCVT
-1963 TTSANAVS
+1963 TTSANAVYCS
-1971 CRVNA
+1971 VDA
-1976 QGNGKTTGG
+1976 KGNGKTTDG

-1991 DFSQGNPY
+1991 DFSQGNTY
-1999 YESPNYDKDKK
+1999 YEDPHYDKDKK
-2010 LIFLNPGECIQFK
+2010 LLFLNPGECIQFK
-2023 YYCSAGSWD
+2023 YYCSAGSWE

-2120 YTSSSQNKKPSAAT
+2120 YTSSSPNKKPSAAAT
-2134 TNDDLTWYIDAKNSG
+2134 DDNLTWYIDAKNSG

-2160 VMDTPYQV
+2160 AMDTPYQV

-2182 YYGSMAVNTLSYDN
+2182 YYGSMAVKPLSYDN
-2196 DKKEVTYRGENGNN
+2196 DKKEVTYKEYGND
-2210 IKIKTDGTPVEIH
+2210 IKIKTDGTPVKIE
-2223 GDFYNKNQNQ
+2223 GDFYYNDQNS
-2233 YSFRDHI
+2233 YSTHVY
-2240 DVNYEIACYWQGDKP
+2240 VNYEIACNWQGDKP
-2255 VISYRFYGTK
+2255 VISYRFYGTRD
-2265 GTPIPPHGYARLSVT
+2265 TPIPPHGYARLIVT
-2280 TPKTAGASNAN
+2280 TEKTAGASNAN

-2309 ETTTAG
+2309 GTTTAG
-2315 LLDTTLQTGFWQ
+2315 LLDTTLQTGFWKE
-2327 GTKASIRSSASIP
+2327 TKTSIRSSASIP

-2354 QTYKGETFKAS
+2354 QTYKGETFTAS
-2365 SDTTNT
+2365 SDTANT
-2371 TILPDKTGI
+2371 TILPDKTGT

-2392 TSPSKLTKLVLIN
+2392 TTPSKLTKLVLIN

-2420 LRGSEYRIDLAENPD
+2420 LRGSEYQIDLAEKPN

-2449 VSGTRKL
+2449 VSETKVL
-2456 EPGEYTIEYTNSTEF
+2456 EASEYTIEYTNSTEF
-2471 TQSDW
+2471 TTSDW
-2476 QCTPG
+2476 QGTPD
-2481 AVKWT
+2481 AEKWT
-2486 NDKAGARSFRIVING
+2486 NDKTGARSFRIVIKD
-2501 ANNNL
+2501 ADKDL
-2506 MPAHSKIKVEFD
+2506 MPAHSKITVEFD
-2518 AKVNNPEDVDPGKVA
+2518 AKVNAPEHVDPGKVA
-2533 TDSFGYHYEVES
+2533 TDSFGYHYEVKS
-2545 DTTPI
+2545 DTTSI

-2572 LETPDGEAMAAG
+2572 LETPDGEPMTAA
-2584 ADAKF
+2584 ANTAF
-2589 NFIIYDGAAVTL
+2589 RFAIYSGKELQLSDE
-2601 KDDFTEADLA
+2601 FTEADLA
-2611 KALQKRTYTYVAK
+2611 KALNGRTFTVAEA
-2624 TVDPGQMESDAPWLK
+2624 TVQAGQNASGAPWLNTLVEYSTNGGALTHTETPWKWK
-2639 DLKQYSYANG
+2639 DG
-2649 TWTATDTAWTWKN
+2649 T
-2662 GSTYNVIELPVTG
+2662 TYHVIELPVTG
-2675 DYRYGSINRS
+2675 DYRYGSINHS
-2685 TARSYSFTYNYAN
+2685 TARSYSFTYNYTN

-2713 KLTKIAEDTKAPL
+2713 KLTKIAKDTNAPL
-2726 KDAYFAL
+2726 ADAYFAL

-2743 DANYDALTVTA
+2743 EASYNALTVTK
-2754 KPKKSI
+2754 KPAMSMEH
-2760 KQDGVTWYLK
+2760 DGKTWYLK
-2770 SVEKTGADGTLTWP
+2770 SVNKTEANGTLTWAE
-2784 GLSAI
+2784 LTESD
-2789 KYLYVEVQAPNGYN
+2789 YLYVEVQAPNGYN

-2808 HTVARPTGGG
+2808 HKVPRPSGGG
-2818 TASVPPVTNRP
+2818 TATVTVTNRP

-2844 MTAGLLLIGTA
+2844 MAAGLLLTGTA